1 MKVLVTGSNG
11 FIGKCVTEELI
22 RKKHSVIEYDFVK
35 KKNLFNKHD
44 LITEMK
50 KSDAVIH
57 LAGILEES
65 NPELWKLNVEGTKH
79 VAEAAE
85 KMKQTKLVFMSST
98 GVYGMTKGKVDEESP
113 VHPENLYEKSKVAG
127 EKVCMEM
134 RDGMAVCVIRSA
146 MVFGAN
152 NYWRRMFSL
161 LKEKYPL
168 PCSGNNHFQ
177 IIYVKEL
184 ARAIVLVLEKG
195 KSGETYLVSGKEKP
209 TLNGFCEMA
218 QGELG
223 LERGMKHMPTFIA
236 LLIGKLFGI
245 KALTAENVR
254 HLSKER
260 NYDTRKIER
269 LGWTPKT
276 TLEKAMKEV
285 VKELK

>member
-11 FIGKCVTEELI
+11 FIGKYVTEELL
-22 RKKHSVIEYDFVK
+22 RKRHSVIEYDFVK

-50 KSDAVIH
+50 NSDAVIH
-57 LAGILEES
+57 LAGILEEA
-65 NPELWKLNVEGTKH
+65 NPELWKLNVEGTRH

-85 KMKQTKLVFMSST
+85 KTKQQKLVFMSST
-98 GVYGMTKGKVDEESP
+98 GVYGMTRERVNEESE
-113 VHPENLYEKSKVAG
+113 VRPENLYEKSKVEG
-127 EKVCMEM
+127 EKICMEM
-134 RDGMAVCVIRSA
+134 RNEMAICVIRSA
-146 MVFGAN
+146 MVIGAN
-152 NYWRRMFSL
+152 NYWRRMFGL
-161 LKEKYPL
+161 LREKYPL

-209 TLNGFCEMA
+209 TLNEFCEMA

-223 LERGMKHMPTFIA
+223 IERGMNHIPTFIA
-236 LLIGKLFGI
+236 LVIGKLFGI

-269 LGWTPKT
+269 LGWTPKI

>member
-1 MKVLVTGSNG
+1 MKVLLTGSNG
-11 FIGKCVTEELI
+11 FIGKCVAEELK

-35 KKNLFNKHD
+35 KKNLFNKHE

-50 KSDAVIH
+50 NSDAVIH

-65 NPELWKLNVEGTKH
+65 NPELWKLNVEGTRH

-85 KMKQTKLVFMSST
+85 KTKQKKLVFMSST
-98 GVYGMTKGKVDEESP
+98 GVYGMTKGRVDEESEL
-113 VHPENLYEKSKVAG
+113 HPENLYEKSKVEG
-127 EKVCMEM
+127 EKICMQM
-134 RDGMAVCVIRSA
+134 RDGMGVCIIRSA

-184 ARAIVLVLEKG
+184 ASAIVKVLEKG
-195 KSGETYLVSGKEKP
+195 KSGETYLVAGKEKI
-209 TLNGFCEMA
+209 TLNEFCEMA
-218 QGELG
+218 QKEMG
-223 LERGMKHMPTFIA
+223 LSVGIKHIPTFIA
-236 LLIGKLFGI
+236 LIMGKIFGI
-245 KALTAENVR
+245 KALTAENIR

-260 NYDTRKIER
+260 NYDIRKVER
-269 LGWTPKT
+269 LGWTQKT